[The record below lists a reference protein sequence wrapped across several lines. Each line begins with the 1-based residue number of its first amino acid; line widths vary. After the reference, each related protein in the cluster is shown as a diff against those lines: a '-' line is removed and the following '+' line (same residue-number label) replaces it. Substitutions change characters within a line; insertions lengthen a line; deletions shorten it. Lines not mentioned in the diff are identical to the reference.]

1 MSRRTKRQVI
11 DLLRASA
18 DAIRPV
24 PAALLLFGSVARGEA
39 RRGSDLDVLA
49 VRPSSVGYDD
59 DSWAEALISWCE
71 RAREIAGYPVQ
82 MMEAKEAEVPELLR
96 RPGPSVWQAI
106 ASEGV
111 VLTGSPLG
119 ELASA

>member
-11 DLLRASA
+11 GLLRESA

-39 RRGSDLDVLA
+39 HRGSDLDVLA
-49 VRPSSVGYDD
+49 VRPSSVDYDD

-71 RAREIAGYPVQ
+71 RAREIVGRPVQ
-82 MMEAKEAEVPELLR
+82 MMEANEPEVPELLR
-96 RPGPSVWQAI
+96 RSGPSVWQAI
-106 ASEGV
+106 ASEGI
-111 VLTGSPLG
+111 VLAGSPLG